1 MVAGR
6 SSVVHRGVLHR
17 GSCNLY
23 QQSWCIGSEAAGFIK
38 VWGGRLFGRPVLSIK
53 DPEPYNVW
61 HCCGERPFWTLDAM
75 ASHDRNG
82 VDGTRSCGLVG
93 GR

>member
-38 VWGGRLFGRPVLSIK
+38 VCGGDCSV
-53 DPEPYNVW
+53 
-61 HCCGERPFWTLDAM
+61 
-75 ASHDRNG
+75 DR
-82 VDGTRSCGLVG
+82 C
-93 GR
+93 